1 MRKIRRGFFI
11 GSTAAVILVGSAA
24 WGAFALAQPGG
35 NESLIGNEGL
45 LDAILATPNYKTPV
59 LPDNALATAPGLEQP
74 VPAPQFT
81 LNALAPLFFNS
92 NPEFRSSGG
101 PQSFEASPVARLGWA
116 TQLGAL
122 PLRFSGAAGL
132 EFERFPNAND
142 ANIDYLR
149 TSARLQY
156 TPADPQGFSPFF
168 SFVPRMDFEP
178 TLSNNFATRYD
189 LNLGIDKVFNFDGAF
204 NRLAPDSS
212 ATPVWSFGF
221 SAGAQRRFRYP
232 PPQSYALF
240 FAPSASWV
248 ISDEWNASL
257 SVPLTRRWFDQTDGF
272 TERNFTVETIGI
284 LEYIVPGGWLG
295 GADRARLFG
304 NPAVDLLVFRE
315 QNSSNLGIANYG
327 QWLAG
332 IVFKA
337 GWRF

>member
-1 MRKIRRGFFI
+1 MWKICRGSFI
-11 GSTAAVILVGSAA
+11 AFTAAVILA
-24 WGAFALAQPGG
+24 WGACALAQPSANETLVG
-35 NESLIGNEGL
+35 NDELI
-45 LDAILATPNYKTPV
+45 DAILATPNYKTPV

-74 VPAPQFT
+74 APAPQFT
-81 LNALAPLFFNS
+81 LNALAPLLFNS

-116 TQLGAL
+116 TQLGAF

-132 EFERFPNAND
+132 EFERFPNANN

-156 TPADPQGFSPFF
+156 TPGDPQGFSPFF
-168 SFVPRMDFEP
+168 SYVPRLDFEP
-178 TLSNNFATRYD
+178 TLSNNFATRQD
-189 LNLGIDKVFNFDGAF
+189 LNLGVDKVFNFNGGF
-204 NRLAPDSS
+204 NRISPGSS

-221 SAGAQRRFRYP
+221 GVGAQRRFRDP

-248 ISDEWNASL
+248 ISDEWNASV
-257 SVPLTRRWFDQTDGF
+257 SVPLTRRWFDQTNGF
-272 TERNFTVETIGI
+272 TQRNFTAEPVGV
-284 LEYIVPGGWLG
+284 LEYVVPGAWLG

-304 NPAVDLLVFRE
+304 NPAIDLLVFRE
-315 QNSSNLGIANYG
+315 QNWSNLGAANYG